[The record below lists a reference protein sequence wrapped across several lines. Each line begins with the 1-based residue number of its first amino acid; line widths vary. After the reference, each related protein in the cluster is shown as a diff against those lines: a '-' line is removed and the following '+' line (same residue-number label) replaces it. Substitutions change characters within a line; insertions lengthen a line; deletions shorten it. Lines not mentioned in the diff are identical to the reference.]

1 MRCGSSR
8 SRQPA
13 GSSRICTC
21 ARDLWAKV
29 TRALFYDLVELGEER
44 DVGGQRMFGIASERR
59 VLRHAAGRE
68 LEGFAVSDGL
78 LASDGHAIGR
88 DFFARARARLTLDV
102 PPALT
107 DQTRRRRARRSRSR
121 SLPVGARRRRGD
133 ASGRRAGGRGR
144 PSRSRPCCSRCAT
157 PRLEAHAGQ
166 IAFPG
171 GKIEPERSP
180 RRPPPRC
187 ARPRR
192 RSASRRGLVDPIGY
206 LDLYL
211 TFSGF
216 RILPTVARVD
226 PGYRLTLNR
235 AEVDDAFEVPLAFL
249 MDAQNHALHSR
260 DWKGVIRRYYA
271 MPFGERY
278 IWGVTA
284 GILRNLYE
292 RIYLG

>member
-1 MRCGSSR
+1 M
-8 SRQPA
+8 
-13 GSSRICTC
+13 
-21 ARDLWAKV
+21 
-29 TRALFYDLVELGEER
+29 
-44 DVGGQRMFGIASERR
+44 
-59 VLRHAAGRE
+59 
-68 LEGFAVSDGL
+68 DGL
-78 LASDGHAIGR
+78 LSSDGRAIGQE
-88 DFFARARARLTLDV
+88 FFVRARARLTLDV

-107 DQTRRRRARRSRSR
+107 DQA
-121 SLPVGARRRRGD
+121 LPATRGD
-133 ASGRRAGGRGR
+133 LDLDPSLWERAGVTATR
-144 PSRSRPCCSRCAT
+144 PAAVLVAVVDRPEPVVLLTLRNAH
-157 PRLEAHAGQ
+157 LESHAGQ

-171 GKIEPERSP
+171 GKIEAGDASPVAAALREAQEEIGLDRS
-180 RRPPPRC
+180 
-187 ARPRR
+187 
-192 RSASRRGLVDPIGY
+192 LVDPIGH

-226 PGYRLTLNR
+226 PNHRLTLNR
-235 AEVDDAFEVPLAFL
+235 SEVDEAFEVPLAFL

-292 RIYLG
+292 RVYLG